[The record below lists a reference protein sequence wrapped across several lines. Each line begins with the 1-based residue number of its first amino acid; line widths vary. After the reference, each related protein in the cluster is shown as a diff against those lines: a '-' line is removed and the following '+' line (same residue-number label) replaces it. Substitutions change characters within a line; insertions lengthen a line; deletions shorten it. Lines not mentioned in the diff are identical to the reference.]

1 MIPARTLTI
10 GTNLL
15 ILILLILVSPVL
27 GDDVAGPSYWD
38 AIFELGYDP
47 ATGRVSDERACRR
60 IEMVYGFNQLVSNH
74 AEADQELAATYRD
87 LRAMLS
93 SLDAGNLY
101 ELLPY
106 TDTDSLWRAI
116 GIGGRSQKDLYRLRE
131 FDPGAGEEWTFGG
144 TAGRRASDDLYRLG
158 DFDFRT
164 FIKPVSKNRYRFFSD
179 LEISTDDLSAV
190 LIPRMVTAILTTASQ
205 HAAAADDPPGHLE
218 RKVPL
223 NQASLKVLA
232 GLALDFPDFLRTITR
247 FFTIDNIVSS
257 ISPADDGSQNV
268 DFRVRINRKTFAKY
282 YPEIGAM
289 LERLDG
295 MVYINGRIF
304 DTRNRLMGYIEL
316 DSAHDLFVLQYR
328 ILKGRFLPL
337 DDSRLTG
344 NPAGISLIEQA
355 LTQFYAEFDIH
366 LDMVGLNLNVAS
378 LTVPVDYLFGDR
390 VLHLKTCLLQPP
402 DSIKVGG
409 WAFGFLPL
417 WLIDMLIPSNIEKIT
432 SDFFQ
437 AMALAND
444 GSGSMI
450 EFEGLPQVL
459 SRNHLLISAE
469 AEVLANGTIKLGFN
483 LQRRFAR
490 NQQELIA
497 EFRTFKTELWEAFYR
512 DYIKVKKQRG
522 CQ

>member
-1 MIPARTLTI
+1 M
-10 GTNLL
+10 
-15 ILILLILVSPVL
+15 
-27 GDDVAGPSYWD
+27 
-38 AIFELGYDP
+38 
-47 ATGRVSDERACRR
+47 
-60 IEMVYGFNQLVSNH
+60 
-74 AEADQELAATYRD
+74 
-87 LRAMLS
+87 
-93 SLDAGNLY
+93 
-101 ELLPY
+101 
-106 TDTDSLWRAI
+106 
-116 GIGGRSQKDLYRLRE
+116 
-131 FDPGAGEEWTFGG
+131 
-144 TAGRRASDDLYRLG
+144 
-158 DFDFRT
+158 
-164 FIKPVSKNRYRFFSD
+164 SKNRYRFFSD

-218 RKVPL
+218 RKVLL

-247 FFTIDNIVSS
+247 FFTIDNMVSS

-268 DFRVRINRKTFAKY
+268 DFRVRINRKAFAKY

-337 DDSRLTG
+337 DDSRLAG
-344 NPAGISLIEQA
+344 NPAGISLIDQA

-366 LDMVGLNLNVAS
+366 LDMVGLNLNVAA
-378 LTVPVDYLFGDR
+378 LKVPIDYLLGDR
-390 VLHLKTCLLQPP
+390 ALHIKTCLLQPP
-402 DSIKVGG
+402 DNIKVGG
-409 WAFGFLPL
+409 RAFGFLPL
-417 WLIDMLIPSNIEKIT
+417 WLIDMLIPSNVEKIT

-437 AMALAND
+437 AMAMAND

-450 EFEGLPQVL
+450 EFEGIPQVL
-459 SRNHLLISAE
+459 NRNHLLISAE

-497 EFRTFKTELWEAFYR
+497 EIRAFKTELWEAFYR
-512 DYIKVKKQRG
+512 DYQKVKKQRG